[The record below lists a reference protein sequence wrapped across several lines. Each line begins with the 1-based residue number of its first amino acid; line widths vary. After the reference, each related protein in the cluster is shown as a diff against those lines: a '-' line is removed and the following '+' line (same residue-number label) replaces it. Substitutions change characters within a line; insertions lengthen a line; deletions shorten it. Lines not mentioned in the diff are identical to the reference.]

1 MLFLCVSMIR
11 KEAIYMEKLMISE
24 ILDSIRGLTVRE
36 LLELTKACEKEFG
49 VSAAVTPIVPKDPIP
64 PKKKTE
70 FDVELTNFGS
80 QKVKVI
86 KAIREITGLGLREA
100 KEFVEAAPKI
110 IKEGVSIEEAEA
122 LKAKFEELGA
132 AITLK

>member
-1 MLFLCVSMIR
+1 
-11 KEAIYMEKLMISE
+11 MISE
-24 ILDSIRGLTVRE
+24 ILDSIKGLTVKK
-36 LLELTKACEKEFG
+36 LLELTEACEKEFD
-49 VSAAVTPIVPKDPIP
+49 VSAAVQTIISKDPIP
-64 PKKKTE
+64 QVVKKTE
-70 FDVELTNFGS
+70 FDVELTEFGT

-86 KAIREITGLGLREA
+86 KAIREVTGLGLREA

-132 AITLK
+132 KVTLK

>member
-1 MLFLCVSMIR
+1 
-11 KEAIYMEKLMISE
+11 MEKLMISE
-24 ILDSIRGLTVRE
+24 ILDSIRGLTVKE
-36 LLELTKACEKEFG
+36 LLELTKAKEFG
-49 VSAAVTPIVPKDPIP
+49 VSAAVTHVVPKDPFP

-70 FDVELTNFGS
+70 FDVELTSFGS

-110 IKEGVSIEEAEA
+110 IKDGVSIEEAEA

>member
-1 MLFLCVSMIR
+1 VQ
-11 KEAIYMEKLMISE
+11 
-24 ILDSIRGLTVRE
+24 TVIIE
-36 LLELTKACEKEFG
+36 
-49 VSAAVTPIVPKDPIP
+49 DPLP
-64 PKKKTE
+64 PAKKTE
-70 FDVELTNFGS
+70 FDVELTEFGS

-86 KAIREITGLGLREA
+86 KAVREVTGLGLREA

-132 AITLK
+132 KVTLK

>member
-1 MLFLCVSMIR
+1 MLRKPLVRRDRRLFVFAFPLCFHDQ
-11 KEAIYMEKLMISE
+11 K
-24 ILDSIRGLTVRE
+24 G
-36 LLELTKACEKEFG
+36 G
-49 VSAAVTPIVPKDPIP
+49 KDPKP

-110 IKEGVSIEEAEA
+110 IKDGVSIEEAEA

>member
-1 MLFLCVSMIR
+1 MIR

-24 ILDSIRGLTVRE
+24 ILDSIRGLTVVE
-36 LLELTKACEKEFG
+36 LIELTKACEKEFG

-70 FDVELTNFGS
+70 FDVELTGFGS

>member
-1 MLFLCVSMIR
+1 
-11 KEAIYMEKLMISE
+11 MEKLMISE
-24 ILDSIRGLTVRE
+24 ILGTIRGMTVKE

-49 VSAAVTPIVPKDPIP
+49 VSAAVTQIVPKDPKP

-70 FDVELTNFGS
+70 FDVELTNFGA

-100 KEFVEAAPKI
+100 KEFVEAAPKT

-132 AITLK
+132 MITLK

>member
-1 MLFLCVSMIR
+1 MIR

-24 ILDSIRGLTVRE
+24 ILDSIRGLTVKE

-49 VSAAVTPIVPKDPIP
+49 VSTAVTHVVPKEPFP
-64 PKKKTE
+64 TKKKTE
-70 FDVELTNFGS
+70 FDVELTSFGS

-110 IKEGVSIEEAEA
+110 IKDGVSIEEAEA

>member
-1 MLFLCVSMIR
+1 
-11 KEAIYMEKLMISE
+11 MEKLMISE
-24 ILDSIRGLTVRE
+24 ILDSIKGLTVKK
-36 LLELTKACEKEFG
+36 LLELTEACEKEFD
-49 VSAAVTPIVPKDPIP
+49 VSAAVQTIISKDPIP
-64 PKKKTE
+64 QVVKKTE
-70 FDVELTNFGS
+70 FDVELTEFGT

-86 KAIREITGLGLREA
+86 KAIREVTGLGLREA

-132 AITLK
+132 KVTLK

>member
-1 MLFLCVSMIR
+1 
-11 KEAIYMEKLMISE
+11 MEKLMISE
-24 ILDSIRGLTVRE
+24 ILDSME

-49 VSAAVTPIVPKDPIP
+49 VSAAITQIVPKDPKP

-110 IKEGVSIEEAEA
+110 IKDGVSIEEAEA

>member
-11 KEAIYMEKLMISE
+11 K
-24 ILDSIRGLTVRE
+24 D
-36 LLELTKACEKEFG
+36 
-49 VSAAVTPIVPKDPIP
+49 PKP

-122 LKAKFEELGA
+122 LKAKLEEQGA
-132 AITLK
+132 AVTLK

>member
-1 MLFLCVSMIR
+1 MIR

-24 ILDSIRGLTVRE
+24 ILDSIRGLTVKE

-49 VSAAVTPIVPKDPIP
+49 VSAAVTQIVPKDPKP

-70 FDVELTNFGS
+70 FDVELTEFGS

-86 KAIREITGLGLREA
+86 KVIREITGLGLKEA
-100 KEFVEAAPKI
+100 KAFVEAVPKI
-110 IKEGVSIEEAEA
+110 VKEGLSKEEAEA
-122 LKAKFEELGA
+122 LKAKIEEQGA
-132 AITLK
+132 VVTLK

>member
-1 MLFLCVSMIR
+1 MIR

-24 ILDSIRGLTVRE
+24 ILDSIRGLTVKE

-49 VSAAVTPIVPKDPIP
+49 VSAAVTPILPKDPIP

-132 AITLK
+132 VITLK

>member
-1 MLFLCVSMIR
+1 MIR

-49 VSAAVTPIVPKDPIP
+49 VSAAVTPILPKDPIP

-122 LKAKFEELGA
+122 LKAKFQELGA

>member
-1 MLFLCVSMIR
+1 MIR

-24 ILDSIRGLTVRE
+24 ILDTIRGMTVKE

-49 VSAAVTPIVPKDPIP
+49 VSAAITQIVPKNPDP

-70 FDVELTNFGS
+70 FDVELTAFGQ

-110 IKEGVSIEEAEA
+110 IKEGVSGEEAEA

-132 AITLK
+132 KITLK

>member
-1 MLFLCVSMIR
+1 MIR

-49 VSAAVTPIVPKDPIP
+49 VSAAVTPILPKDPIP

-110 IKEGVSIEEAEA
+110 IKEGVSSEEAEA

>member
-1 MLFLCVSMIR
+1 MIR
-11 KEAIYMEKLMISE
+11 K
-24 ILDSIRGLTVRE
+24 D
-36 LLELTKACEKEFG
+36 
-49 VSAAVTPIVPKDPIP
+49 PKP
-64 PKKKTE
+64 PKKKTK

-86 KAIREITGLGLREA
+86 KSIREITGLGLREA

-110 IKEGVSIEEAEA
+110 IKDGVSIEEAEA

>member
-1 MLFLCVSMIR
+1 
-11 KEAIYMEKLMISE
+11 MEKLMISE
-24 ILDSIRGLTVRE
+24 ILDSIKGLTVKE
-36 LLELTKACEKEFG
+36 LLELTEACEKEFD
-49 VSAAVTPIVPKDPIP
+49 VSAAVQTIISKDPIP
-64 PKKKTE
+64 QVVKKTE
-70 FDVELTNFGS
+70 FDVELTEFGT

-86 KAIREITGLGLREA
+86 KAIREVTGLGLREA

-132 AITLK
+132 VITLK

>member
-1 MLFLCVSMIR
+1 
-11 KEAIYMEKLMISE
+11 MEKLMISE
-24 ILDSIRGLTVRE
+24 ILDSIRGLTVKE
-36 LLELTKACEKEFG
+36 LLELTKA
-49 VSAAVTPIVPKDPIP
+49 
-64 PKKKTE
+64 E

-110 IKEGVSIEEAEA
+110 IKDGVSIEEAEA

>member
-1 MLFLCVSMIR
+1 
-11 KEAIYMEKLMISE
+11 MEKLMISE
-24 ILDSIRGLTVRE
+24 ILDSIRGLTVKE
-36 LLELTKACEKEFG
+36 LLELTKA
-49 VSAAVTPIVPKDPIP
+49 
-64 PKKKTE
+64 
-70 FDVELTNFGS
+70 TNFGS

-110 IKEGVSIEEAEA
+110 IKDGVSIEEAEA